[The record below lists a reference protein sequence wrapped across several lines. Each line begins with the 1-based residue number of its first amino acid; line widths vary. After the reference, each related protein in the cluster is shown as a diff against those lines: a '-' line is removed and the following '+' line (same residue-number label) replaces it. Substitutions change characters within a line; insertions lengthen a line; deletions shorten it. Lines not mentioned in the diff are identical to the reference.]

1 MISDFLNITTADVEE
16 YVVHHTKDDDNKT
29 HPNIKVAVEG
39 NISSGKSTF
48 LQAVGQLSENLR
60 STTQFIPEPVEMWT
74 DQNGNIFEEFAIIRS
89 PATCC
94 VCTCLQGTT
103 FWKLSDRT
111 RNGTRARSKASSS
124 LPEYCR

>member
-1 MISDFLNITTADVEE
+1 MCISLLPFVMLILMLILISKFGMLIVRHKRHARMISDFLNITTADVEE
-16 YVVHHTKDDDNKT
+16 YTVHHAKDDDKMT

-74 DQNGNIFEEFAIIRS
+74 DHNGI
-89 PATCC
+89 
-94 VCTCLQGTT
+94 
-103 FWKLSDRT
+103 FWKNLR
-111 RNGTRARSKASSS
+111 
-124 LPEYCR
+124 